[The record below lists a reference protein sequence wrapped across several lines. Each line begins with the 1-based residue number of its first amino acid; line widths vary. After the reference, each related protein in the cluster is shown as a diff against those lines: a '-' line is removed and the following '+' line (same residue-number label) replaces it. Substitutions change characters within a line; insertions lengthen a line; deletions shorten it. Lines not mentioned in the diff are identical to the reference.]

1 MKHLKNTCSCNI
13 DYTKL
18 HLKMLIYQRFAPL
31 RPRKIVPKLCQL
43 SKKGCEKML
52 YIVNVLI

>member
-18 HLKMLIYQRFAPL
+18 RLRILIYQRVAPL
-31 RPRKIVPKLCQL
+31 HPRKIVPKLCQL
-43 SKKGCEKML
+43 SKKDCEKML
-52 YIVNVLI
+52 YIVNALI